1 MNTVRTPAP
10 WQGRD
15 DQDDPLRT
23 QRWHHHVVVSHA
35 STEQNPSRNYGLIG
49 FCCDTGVKRNGGR
62 IGAAEGPTA
71 LRQQLRN
78 VAWHGGD
85 MQLVDFGDIVDSNGA
100 LEDRQQELAEQVAL
114 ALPTVSRLLVVG
126 GGHETA
132 FGSFSGLYKVLGA
145 DAKIGIINLDAHF
158 DLRCPGAA
166 GSSSGTPFFQ
176 IQALTGADNFHY
188 CCLGVAKESNTE
200 ALFRRADEWG
210 VRYRTDTEMTAADLG
225 QIKAELEAFT
235 GQLDALY
242 LSIDLDVLPHYQ
254 SPGVSA
260 PAVRGVSLEVIEAVI
275 DLVLDCA
282 KQCRFGLPLVELTEL
297 NPSYDPQGVTARTA
311 AVLASRMLKKIEL

>member
-1 MNTVRTPAP
+1 MNSGRTATP

-23 QRWHHHVVVSHA
+23 QRWHQHVVFPHA
-35 STEQNPSRNYGLIG
+35 NTSQNPAQSYGLIG

-71 LRQQLRN
+71 LRQQLGN
-78 VAWHGGD
+78 LAWHSGD
-85 MQLVDFGDIVDSNGA
+85 MQLVDFGDLTGSNEA
-100 LEDRQQELAEQVAL
+100 LEKSQTQLANQVAL
-114 ALPTVSRLLVVG
+114 ALPKVSRLLVVG

-132 FGSFSGLYKVLGA
+132 VGSFRGLHKVLGA

-166 GSSSGTPFFQ
+166 GPSSGTPFFQ
-176 IQALTGADNFHY
+176 IQALIGAENFRY
-188 CCLGVAKESNTE
+188 CCLGVAREANTD
-200 ALFRRADEWG
+200 ALFRRADEWS
-210 VRYRTDTEMTAADLG
+210 VRYRTDRQMTVAHLA
-225 QIKAELEAFT
+225 QVKAELEAFAKP
-235 GQLDALY
+235 LDALY

-254 SPGVSA
+254 APGVSA
-260 PAVRGVSLEVIEAVI
+260 PAVRGVCLEVVETVI
-275 DLVLDCA
+275 DQVRECA

-311 AVLASRMLKKIEL
+311 AVLASRMLKGV